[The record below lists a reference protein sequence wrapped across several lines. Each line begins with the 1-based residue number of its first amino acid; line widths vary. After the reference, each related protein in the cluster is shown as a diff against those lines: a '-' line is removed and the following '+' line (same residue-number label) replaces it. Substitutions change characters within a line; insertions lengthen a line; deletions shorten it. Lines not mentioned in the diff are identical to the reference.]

1 MLVVIGIVLIALA
14 PTQQSAKPVV
24 LASDAW
30 TQTRLNSPAGFA
42 CLNSLW
48 HFAPYPTITESCK
61 WLSVRTIVH

>member
-14 PTQQSAKPVV
+14 PTQAKPVV